1 MRFRAFV
8 LNALLAILTS
18 SALLSAAPHDQVVI
32 PPTKTSIYVGSVTL
46 TPTILQREAGRY
58 RAEYQAKVFPY
69 FFYNEAGQLWIDFS
83 DEQLAQLAR
92 GERVPFSGMAKNKD
106 GENRSITGHATADAP
121 GASSG
126 KIKVRIL
133 VSPKIELIFNSTY
146 AFKTS

>member
-8 LNALLAILTS
+8 FNALLAIS
-18 SALLSAAPHDQVVI
+18 GGPVLLSAAPHDQVVI

-46 TPTILQREAGRY
+46 TPTTLRREAGRY
-58 RAEYQAKVFPY
+58 RADYQAKVFPY

-83 DEQLAQLAR
+83 DAQLAQLAR
-92 GERVPFSGMAKNKD
+92 GERVEFSGTAKNKD
-106 GENRSITGHATADAP
+106 GEDRTITGHATADAP
-121 GASSG
+121 GAAAG

-146 AFKTS
+146 AFKTG